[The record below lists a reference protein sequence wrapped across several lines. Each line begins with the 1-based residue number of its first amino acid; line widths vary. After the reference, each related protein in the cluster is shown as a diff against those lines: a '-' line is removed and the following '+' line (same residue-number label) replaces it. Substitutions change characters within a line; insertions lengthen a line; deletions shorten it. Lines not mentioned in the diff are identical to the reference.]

1 MKRAIPEWCACHA
14 GAVLPARGRRPAVA
28 GCDPLRSEPVRAGAG
43 SFGPALKTI
52 FAIVK
57 QVWTAHPANADK
69 VKMVTVHG
77 YGPRRD
83 GVRRSAF

>member
-1 MKRAIPEWCACHA
+1 MSSLRDTIRSDGSFDRPEIRAF
-14 GAVLPARGRRPAVA
+14 ARRKAEHDGE
-28 GCDPLRSEPVRAGAG
+28 G
-43 SFGPALKTI
+43 FGPALKTI